1 MHSRRQQSKEGR
13 KREQQV
19 GRAVGKDSSSRAFRE
34 SSRVR
39 RAVRGS
45 SRVGRAVGK
54 DSSSKA
60 FKGSSRVRRAVGES
74 SREGRAEGKDTVVG
88 IQRKQQSKEGRKKE
102 QQ

>member
-1 MHSRRQQSKEGR
+1 VARDSPPWNKEQQVGRAIGKDSSSRHSRKQQSKEGH

-19 GRAVGKDSSSRAFRE
+19 GRAVGKDSIVELRE

-39 RAVRGS
+39 RAVRES

-60 FKGSSRVRRAVGES
+60 VLIHVYNL
-74 SREGRAEGKDTVVG
+74 
-88 IQRKQQSKEGRKKE
+88 
-102 QQ
+102 

>member
-1 MHSRRQQSKEGR
+1 VVGHSRKQQSREGR

-19 GRAVGKDSSSRAFRE
+19 GRAVGKDSSRRAFRE

-39 RAVRGS
+39 RAVRES

-60 FKGSSRVRRAVGES
+60 VLTR
-74 SREGRAEGKDTVVG
+74 
-88 IQRKQQSKEGRKKE
+88 IQFINFTF
-102 QQ
+102 